1 MSVYKDISSENRVI
15 ISSKTDGKKGIPYD
29 QVALLS
35 IVLNAL
41 YFIGFGYAANA
52 PFLRSDKKK
61 LKEYEKEKELENNH
75 IVAITMPTF
84 RETKYEDI
92 DKQLEKEK
100 HLEKKLESR

>member
-41 YFIGFGYAANA
+41 YFIGFGCFGNK
-52 PFLRSDKKK
+52 PFVRYDKKK
-61 LKEYEKEKELENNH
+61 LKELLKEKELENNH
-75 IVAITMPTF
+75 LVAISMPTF
-84 RETKYEDI
+84 KETKYEDI

-100 HLEKKLESR
+100 SLIKALEK